1 MRAAA
6 LLIAL
11 ALAAPAVAQGPRA
24 SIDAGALRMQYAD
37 SIDASAIALTPAFW
51 IDSRLA
57 SLSTTGTLSQFSG
70 GSWSLQGSGDGSLF
84 TRRFGIAMGELQGT
98 AGGSS
103 RNDGSRTAQL
113 IAIARGHISSDKRG
127 AWIGGGLG
135 GTWDGVE
142 WRNVKQAEA
151 AAWARA
157 GNATALLSVIPT
169 SVDDSIDYF
178 DTELSAGVN
187 LRRVDLTFSGGI
199 RGGSNLPT
207 LGGTATSWGSVSA
220 TGWIWPRIA
229 VVASAGTYPV
239 DLTQGFPGGRFAS
252 LSIRVGSRRFSPS
265 SEPALDVR
273 ATKSFEVKR
282 VNNTLQTV
290 RIRSRTATTVE
301 LMGDFTDWTPLKLDS
316 EGSGWWSVTLP
327 VTPGLHEMNMRIDGG
342 QWVVPAGMARK
353 KDEFGGTVGVF
364 LISM

>member
-1 MRAAA
+1 M
-6 LLIAL
+6 AL
-11 ALAAPAVAQGPRA
+11 AFAAPAVAQGQRA
-24 SIDAGALRMQYAD
+24 SIDAGALKMQYAD
-37 SIDASAIALTPAFW
+37 SIDSNAIAVTPAFW

-57 SLSTTGTLSQFSG
+57 SLSVAGTLSQFSG
-70 GSWSLQGSGDGSLF
+70 GGWSLQGSGDVSLF
-84 TRRFGIAMGELQGT
+84 TRRVGIAMGELQGT

-103 RNDGSRTAQL
+103 RDDGSRTAQL
-113 IAIARGHISSDKRG
+113 IAIARGHISSDNRG
-127 AWIGGGLG
+127 AWIGAGLG
-135 GTWDGVE
+135 STWDGVE
-142 WRNVKQAEA
+142 WRDVKEGEA
-151 AAWARA
+151 AAWARTGIA
-157 GNATALLSVIPT
+157 SALLSITPT
-169 SVDDSIDYF
+169 SVDDTIRYF

-187 LRRVDLTFSGGI
+187 LRKVDLTISGGF

-273 ATKSFEVKR
+273 ATKMFEVKSVSR
-282 VNNTLQTV
+282 TLQTI
-290 RIRSRTATTVE
+290 RIRSQSGATVE
-301 LMGDFTDWTPLKLDS
+301 LMGDFTDWAPVKLDS
-316 EGSGWWSVTLP
+316 DGSGWWSVTLP
-327 VTPGLHEMNMRIDGG
+327 VTPGLHEMNLRIDGG
-342 QWVVPAGMARK
+342 RWVVPAGMARK
-353 KDEFGGTVGVF
+353 RDEFGGTVGVF

>member
-6 LLIAL
+6 FVIAL
-11 ALAAPAVAQGPRA
+11 AVAAPAVAQGPRA
-24 SIDAGALRMQYAD
+24 SIDAGALKMQYAD
-37 SIDASAIALTPAFW
+37 SIDSNAIAVSPAFW
-51 IDSRLA
+51 ADSRFA
-57 SLSTTGTLSQFSG
+57 SLSTTATVSQFSG
-70 GSWSLQGSGDGSLF
+70 GGWSLQGAGDASLF

-113 IAIARGHISSDKRG
+113 IAIARGHISSDNRG
-127 AWIGGGLG
+127 AWIGAGLG
-135 GTWDGVE
+135 STWDGVE
-142 WRNVKQAEA
+142 WRNVRQGEA

-157 GNATALLSVIPT
+157 GNATALLSITPT
-169 SVDDSIDYF
+169 SVDDTIKYF

-187 LRRVDLTFSGGI
+187 LRKVDLTVSGGI

-265 SEPALDVR
+265 TEPALDVR
-273 ATKSFEVKR
+273 ATKMFEVKP
-282 VNNTLQTV
+282 VNRTLQTI
-290 RIRSRTATTVE
+290 RIRSQSATTVE
-301 LMGDFTDWTPLKLDS
+301 VMGDFTGWEPVRLDS
-316 EGSGWWSVTLP
+316 EGSGWWSVTLAA
-327 VTPGLHEMNMRIDGG
+327 TPGLHEMNMRIDGG
-342 QWVVPAGMARK
+342 RWVIPAGMARK
-353 KDEFGGTVGVF
+353 RDEFGGTVGVF

>member
-6 LLIAL
+6 IVVAL
-11 ALAAPAVAQGPRA
+11 AIAAPAVAQSPRA
-24 SIDAGALRMQYAD
+24 SIDGGALKMQYAD
-37 SIDASAIALTPAFW
+37 SIDSNAIALTPAFW
-51 IDSRLA
+51 IDSRFT
-57 SLSTTGTLSQFSG
+57 SFSTTGTLSQFSG
-70 GSWSLQGSGDGSLF
+70 GGWSLQGSGDGSLF
-84 TRRFGIAMGELQGT
+84 TRRLGVVMGELQGT

-113 IAIARGHISSDKRG
+113 IAIARGHISSDNRG
-127 AWIGGGLG
+127 LWVGAGLG
-135 GTWDGVE
+135 RTWDGVE
-142 WRNVKQAEA
+142 WRNVKQGEA
-151 AAWARA
+151 AAWART
-157 GNATALLSVIPT
+157 GKTTALLSLIPT
-169 SVDDSIDYF
+169 SVDDTITYF

-187 LRRVDLTFSGGI
+187 LRRIDLTLSGGV

-273 ATKSFEVKR
+273 ATKMFEVKP
-282 VNNTLQTV
+282 VNRTLQAI
-290 RIRSRTATTVE
+290 RIRAPGAATVE
-301 LMGDFTDWTPLKLDS
+301 LMGDFTDWAAVKLDS
-316 EGSGWWSVTLP
+316 DGSGWWTVTLP

-342 QWVVPAGMARK
+342 KWVAPPGMTRK
-353 KDEFGGTVGVF
+353 TDEFGGTVGVF